1 MKGRSQAVRV
11 KSHLLAERQVR
22 SVALMLLL
30 LYWNVV
36 ALILCCGDET
46 MCCFGSYLCCCQYE
60 NEPKDYGPLE
70 IRSWKLCSDYEL
82 IETMRTDMVQGYSLD
97 KREV

>member
-1 MKGRSQAVRV
+1 MKGRSQAVRA

-22 SVALMLLL
+22 FVALMLLL

-46 MCCFGSYLCCCQYE
+46 MCCFGSYLCCWQYE
-60 NEPKDYGPLE
+60 NEPKDYGPW
-70 IRSWKLCSDYEL
+70 RSDLGNFAQ
-82 IETMRTDMVQGYSLD
+82 TMNL
-97 KREV
+97 